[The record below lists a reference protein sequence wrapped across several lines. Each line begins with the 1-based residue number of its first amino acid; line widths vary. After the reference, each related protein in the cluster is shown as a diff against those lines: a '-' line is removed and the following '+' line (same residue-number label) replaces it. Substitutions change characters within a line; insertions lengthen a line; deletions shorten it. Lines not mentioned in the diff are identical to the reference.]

1 MSKSRRFELVEGASS
16 KFWSIE
22 IEALLRFE
30 RFEALRDV
38 RLVGGIEDEDA
49 LVAMVEQHARALGA
63 LAAFALP
70 LSDDVSSECDGAIR
84 ALLPNVVDLS
94 GDRSAVLPSHYASWR

>member
-1 MSKSRRFELVEGASS
+1 
-16 KFWSIE
+16 
-22 IEALLRFE
+22 
-30 RFEALRDV
+30 
-38 RLVGGIEDEDA
+38 
-49 LVAMVEQHARALGA
+49 MVEQHARALGA